1 MEVAGH
7 WRRQWAGTAE
17 YGKVTEGGV
26 TRHMARAMEVVN
38 ASAPGARMRVVRA
51 AYHSTAGHGAPASSY
66 LMHSS
71 RTVLSSGFNLLES
84 PTYPSIPS
92 KPLEISSM
100 PLESSPEPNTDTE
113 NYKVTEPDDFEISE
127 PSKWKSS
134 SNRNSLRMPS
144 EESSST
150 DNASVIDLDSR
161 MNLLRKYSY
170 DSENSDIPS
179 FRRNSSRDSPLLDPP
194 VALSTL
200 KYKSLLNGNSDWNS
214 RRKSYSFEDTSPLNE
229 TVVHS
234 NDTLAM
240 ESSTDSGICKSTEIV
255 NDADDKF
262 YDKIERRFD
271 RHEETFKDWLSKN
284 RSNSSFYKGKP
295 TKSSR
300 EHGIVIEEP
309 LENTIALQSK
319 GKVSITVPITVA
331 DDYEYKKTNASDDA
345 DRKVKK
351 VEFCKT
357 ELHFTTDTGKVNI
370 IATDEKPPPSNDFR
384 KRRSAFVP
392 INGKFEKP
400 ITLFGESTKEFS
412 VIEAGSFTNTTNEIN
427 EFEENTAATKSILK
441 NKIPK
446 PKPYLLG
453 ENMAFGCS
461 DDATN
466 KSRDSTF
473 DSPVPSAVSLIN
485 RQLLERIGSDDNA
498 PMFSI
503 DRTSNFLNKASRTTS
518 TSPQP
523 SDSLKQRRKM
533 FETATE
539 NATKPREMNSSSAV
553 KIKLRSIP
561 LSPVDSRAK
570 TRQLRDTELTY
581 FGVNKNLTTFNES
594 KKKDHTKSMSASS
607 SIDDLF
613 QSVSLVRRASNS
625 VCNSEAES
633 EDSPEYQNIPL
644 KTNFAPIP
652 TPRTRSKY
660 DTENGETKVLKPVI
674 EQEDESSVYSKETRR
689 SRLRRQE
696 ETSAANRSIS
706 EPPKRGA
713 VVKSHRREDQS
724 RENKYS
730 SAGQNSI
737 EKKKVLTVK
746 KHPNI
751 DITEEEEPM
760 YVNYG
765 IKPEPNSQ
773 LNNSFRR
780 KANKSPNKMP
790 SFTKEKEIKTDS
802 IKARRRIFEKENK
815 DKISE
820 KTHRVDVDIVS
831 TAEQKPT
838 RKVRTEKLATPDY
851 SNEKYTNDKIYDKSS
866 KQLKLS
872 NEVNTGEDSSLR
884 STKVEHRSR
893 SSQRNKIKPED
904 VPLEEK
910 MKFHDV
916 KAAHH
921 KGNIV
926 NGDTKYNSRT
936 SSQDKS
942 AKRESSNTRKHV
954 DSSNDNYRNST
965 KSSKSKEISIS
976 DKVPSSKDAY
986 KTSRSAYVINYDDKN
1001 GTVSS
1006 VCKVKPGFTSSR
1018 KKPKEKTKEKEYRNK
1033 PEKNALLQY
1042 PDEVSP
1048 YADRKWKRKM
1058 HVQRSCQLL

>member
-1 MEVAGH
+1 MEVAGQ

-84 PTYPSIPS
+84 PTYPSLPS
-92 KPLEISSM
+92 KPLEISST

-113 NYKVTEPDDFEISE
+113 NYKVTEPDDFDISE

-170 DSENSDIPS
+170 DSENSDIPT
-179 FRRNSSRDSPLLDPP
+179 FRRNSSRASPLLDPP

-200 KYKSLLNGNSDWNS
+200 KYKSLLNGSSDWNS

-255 NDADDKF
+255 NDSEDKF
-262 YDKIERRFD
+262 FDKIERRFD

-284 RSNSSFYKGKP
+284 RSGSSFYKGKP
-295 TKSSR
+295 SKSSR
-300 EHGIVIEEP
+300 EHGVVIEEP
-309 LENTIALQSK
+309 LENAIALQSK

-345 DRKVKK
+345 DRKVKR

-357 ELHFTTDTGKVNI
+357 ELHFATDTGKVNI

-392 INGKFEKP
+392 ING
-400 ITLFGESTKEFS
+400 
-412 VIEAGSFTNTTNEIN
+412 
-427 EFEENTAATKSILK
+427 
-441 NKIPK
+441 
-446 PKPYLLG
+446 

-461 DDATN
+461 DDPTN
-466 KSRDSTF
+466 KSRDSIF

-485 RQLLERIGSDDNA
+485 RQLLERRGSDDTA
-498 PMFSI
+498 PKFSI

-523 SDSLKQRRKM
+523 SDSLKQRRRI
-533 FETATE
+533 FETATDSMTRAKE
-539 NATKPREMNSSSAV
+539 VNSANVV
-553 KIKLRSIP
+553 KNKLKSIP
-561 LSPVDSRAK
+561 LSPVESRAK

-581 FGVNKNLTTFNES
+581 FGVNKNSTTSNEL
-594 KKKDHTKSMSASS
+594 KKKDYTKSMSASS

-652 TPRTRSKY
+652 TPRPRSKY
-660 DTENGETKVLKPVI
+660 DTENGETKLLKPVI
-674 EQEDESSVYSKETRR
+674 EQEDESNVYSTRR

-696 ETSAANRSIS
+696 ETSVASRSIS
-706 EPPKRGA
+706 EPPKRFGA
-713 VVKSHRREDQS
+713 SDRSYKREDQS
-724 RENKYS
+724 RAYKNGS
-730 SAGQNSI
+730 PGVAGHNSTD
-737 EKKKVLTVK
+737 KKKVLSVK

-765 IKPEPNSQ
+765 VKPEPTSQ
-773 LNNSFRR
+773 RTDSIRR
-780 KANKSPNKMP
+780 KANKSPSKM
-790 SFTKEKEIKTDS
+790 SNSMKANEINKTDS
-802 IKARRRIFEKENK
+802 IKARSRNFEKENK
-815 DKISE
+815 DKIYE
-820 KTHRVDVDIVS
+820 KTRRVDSNVVAI
-831 TAEQKPT
+831 EPKPT
-838 RKVRTEKLATPDY
+838 RKIRTEKLATPEY
-851 SNEKYTNDKIYDKSS
+851 SSEKHATDKIYEKSL
-866 KQLKLS
+866 KHQKLS
-872 NEVNTGEDSSLR
+872 NDVNIEDDSLPRSS
-884 STKVEHRSR
+884 KVEHRSR
-893 SSQRNKIKPED
+893 SSQRNKIKPEE
-904 VPLEEK
+904 VPSEERNK
-910 MKFHDV
+910 SHDR
-916 KAAHH
+916 KDQRHN
-921 KGNIV
+921 GNIV
-926 NGDTKYNSRT
+926 YGDAKYHTRT
-936 SSQDKS
+936 PSKDKS
-942 AKRESSNTRKHV
+942 ARRESSKTSKHV

-965 KSSKSKEISIS
+965 KSSKGKEISIS
-976 DKVPSSKDAY
+976 DRVPSSKDDY

-1006 VCKVKPGFTSSR
+1006 VCKVKPGSSSAK
-1018 KKPKEKTKEKEYRNK
+1018 KKPKEKTKEKEYK
-1033 PEKNALLQY
+1033 TKAEKITLLQY

-1048 YADRKWKRKM
+1048 YATNYEYADRKWKRKM